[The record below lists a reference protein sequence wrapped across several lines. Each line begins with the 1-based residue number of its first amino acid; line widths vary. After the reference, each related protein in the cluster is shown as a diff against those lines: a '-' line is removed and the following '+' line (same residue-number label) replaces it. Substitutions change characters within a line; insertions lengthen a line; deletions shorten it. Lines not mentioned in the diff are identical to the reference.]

1 MATEDSKASDGA
13 HRRYLVQRGSTAG
26 MSNTFMLLVVLTATA
41 ESGGSFRACSQ
52 MFLQTIVDRLLE
64 LRADWITARHIK
76 NDRFEALLAVI
87 GDEIDRL
94 DKNPELFPSEELRQ
108 NFFRFVHEIFQAWN
122 AALTKLKTVGM
133 EHKELIDEAVT
144 AEEQVT
150 RYAYTAGRKPW
161 QQFLHNRAPGSGVHD
176 SEMNPGGS
184 TQIIPMGFSKLLR
197 SWKNESVEV
206 SKPIFGVSINTR
218 KRPFTKKARH

>member
-13 HRRYLVQRGSTAG
+13 HRRYLIERGSTAG
-26 MSNTFMLLVVLTATA
+26 MSNSFISLVVLTATA
-41 ESGGSFRACSQ
+41 ELGGSFRACSQ

-64 LRADWITARHIK
+64 LRADWITGK
-76 NDRFEALLAVI
+76 NDTFEGLLAVI

-108 NFFRFVHEIFQAWN
+108 NFFRFVHQIFQAWN
-122 AALTKLKTVGM
+122 AALTELKSAEM
-133 EHKELIDEAVT
+133 DHLELIDEAVT

-161 QQFLHNRAPGSGVHD
+161 QQFLHNRAPGSGVHAY
-176 SEMNPGGS
+176 EMNPGGS

-197 SWKNESVEV
+197 SWKNESEEV
-206 SKPIFGVSINTR
+206 SKKIVTVSINIR